1 LVKKYQKSWK
11 LEVRSWKIRLL
22 IFGAISKSW
31 FFLLGFWLIHLSNCN
46 AGISFHGVVQNIFL
60 EFLLWAIKGHR
71 SLKHEIPSGSTER
84 VEFQYFT
91 DLQTIISA
99 KTSANLKKLI
109 HISKQLG
116 HL

>member
-1 LVKKYQKSWK
+1 M
-11 LEVRSWKIRLL
+11 
-22 IFGAISKSW
+22 ISK
-31 FFLLGFWLIHLSNCN
+31 CN
-46 AGISFHGVVQNIFL
+46 TGISFHDVVQNIFL

-99 KTSANLKKLI
+99 KRSANLGKLI
-109 HISKQLG
+109 HFHK
-116 HL
+116 

>member
-1 LVKKYQKSWK
+1 MVKKYQKSWK

-60 EFLLWAIKGHR
+60 IFLLT
-71 SLKHEIPSGSTER
+71 EIFVSIPINTKPLTVQPKELS
-84 VEFQYFT
+84 FNI
-91 DLQTIISA
+91 L
-99 KTSANLKKLI
+99 LI
-109 HISKQLG
+109 YKQL
-116 HL
+116 LAPKEVQM